1 MKPFQKTAR
10 SSHAIRL
17 DRIIAVA
24 LAALLVAAFLW
35 SERVRPRGTPS
46 AEAEGKPVPVKV
58 AAVERTEIPV
68 IAEAVGTVRS
78 RRQTEIA
85 ARVLADVQEIRH
97 QPGDAVQAGDVLIVL
112 DSRDLKARVE
122 QAAASLKARQE
133 ALGEAKTEF
142 DRTRNLFAK
151 QASTQQEL
159 DIARFRLAGA
169 EAQEAAAGKA
179 LEEAQ
184 VMLGYATIAA
194 PFKGMIFEKRA
205 DPGDLASPGKPL
217 LGLFDPAQ
225 LRLEALIEE
234 RLLWTLKLK
243 DDVHVYID
251 ALGKSVTGQ
260 VSEIVPAVDPSTR
273 TGTVKIDLPESSGVR
288 PGMFGRARIPI
299 AKRPAVVVPRSAVV
313 HRGQLDIVFA
323 VADEGGA
330 KRARLRLVRIGEET
344 GDPGAR
350 KVEVLSGLDAKGGER
365 VVASGAEGLRDR
377 DPVEEV
383 RQ

>member
-1 MKPFQKTAR
+1 MKAIKTKR
-10 SSHAIRL
+10 KKIRY
-17 DRIIAVA
+17 DRIIAII
-24 LAALLVAAFLW
+24 LGALLVGGFLW
-35 SERVRPRGTPS
+35 SERVRHGETRS
-46 AEAEGKPVPVKV
+46 AEAEGKPVPVGV
-58 AAVERTEIPV
+58 AAVERTDIPV

-97 QPGDAVQAGDVLIVL
+97 QPGDEVQAGDALIVL

-142 DRTRNLFAK
+142 DRTKNLFAK

-169 EAQEAAAGKA
+169 EAQEAAASKA

-184 VMLGYATIAA
+184 VMLGYATIIA
-194 PFKGMIFEKRA
+194 PFKGMIFEKLA

-217 LGLFDPAQ
+217 LGLYDPKE
-225 LRLEALIEE
+225 LRLEALVEE

-243 DDVHVYID
+243 DSLDVYID

-273 TGTVKIDLPESSGVR
+273 TGTIKIDLPESSGAR
-288 PGMFGRARIPI
+288 PGMFGRARIPVS
-299 AKRPAVVVPRSAVV
+299 KRPAVVVPKSAVV
-313 HRGQLDIVFA
+313 HRGQLEMVFVVPQGQGPA
-323 VADEGGA
+323 
-330 KRARLRLVRIGEET
+330 RARLRLVRTGDET

-350 KVEVLSGLDAKGGER
+350 KLEILSGLDAKGAGEK
-365 VVASGAEGLRDR
+365 VVVSGAEGVRDR
-377 DPVEEV
+377 DPVEEA
-383 RQ
+383 RS